1 MSSTNAT
8 NNILDFLPMASCVK
22 NELGHLWH
30 PSSFVTSHDDF
41 MDYTKRPKYEVKA
54 GYICLVKGSNG
65 CAHDKSYHC
74 SLAYMQAI

>member
-1 MSSTNAT
+1 MRPT
-8 NNILDFLPMASCVK
+8 IFLIFLPMASCVK

-65 CAHDKSYHC
+65 CAHGKSYHC

>member
-41 MDYTKRPKYEVKA
+41 CDYADRPKYEVKA
-54 GYICLVKGSNG
+54 G
-65 CAHDKSYHC
+65 
-74 SLAYMQAI
+74 